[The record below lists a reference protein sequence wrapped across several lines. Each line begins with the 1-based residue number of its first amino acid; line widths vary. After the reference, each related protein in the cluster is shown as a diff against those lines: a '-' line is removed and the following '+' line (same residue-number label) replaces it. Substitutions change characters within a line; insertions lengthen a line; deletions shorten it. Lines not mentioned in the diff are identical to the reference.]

1 MSNTPE
7 GKVKLAL
14 KKMLKEEFPQVWT
27 YWPVSNGM
35 GAHGIPDLIMC
46 AGGMFIGAEVKATG
60 KSVTLLQAHQLAA
73 IEGSG
78 GISLVLR
85 GDEAVPALRTYLSCL
100 HLPRGEPTPSFLLRS
115 KPAFHAKVTQAEFD
129 TLPVKD
135 PDTIYLITD

>member
-46 AGGMFIGAEVKATG
+46 AGGLFIGAEVKATG
-60 KSVTLLQAHQLAA
+60 KNVTLLQAHQLAA
-73 IEGSG
+73 IESSK

-85 GDEAVPALRTYLSCL
+85 GDEAVPTLRAYLSCL
-100 HLPRGEPTPSFLLRS
+100 HLPRSEPAP
-115 KPAFHAKVTQAEFD
+115 KAPVFHAKVTLAEFD
-129 TLPVKD
+129 ALPVRD
-135 PDTIYLITD
+135 PQTLYTITD

>member
-1 MSNTPE
+1 MSSTPE

-85 GDEAVPALRTYLSCL
+85 GDEAVPALRAYLSCL
-100 HLPRGEPTPSFLLRS
+100 HLPRSRLAPEY
-115 KPAFHAKVTQAEFD
+115 PAHHARVTQAEFD